1 MTLGQRSPE
10 KTNTKIS
17 EQVTQQATVMSQSVG
32 STDTLCVRTRN
43 IALAKKGPTGSFSTC
58 TEVQLKSSIQHG
70 HQNSRLKLIRTTHP
84 DPLSRV

>member
-1 MTLGQRSPE
+1 MNKNVTIIGAGSWG
-10 KTNTKIS
+10 TAIS
-17 EQVTQQATVMSQSVG
+17 
-32 STDTLCVRTRN
+32 
-43 IALAKKGPTGSFSTC
+43 IALAKKGPTGSFATC